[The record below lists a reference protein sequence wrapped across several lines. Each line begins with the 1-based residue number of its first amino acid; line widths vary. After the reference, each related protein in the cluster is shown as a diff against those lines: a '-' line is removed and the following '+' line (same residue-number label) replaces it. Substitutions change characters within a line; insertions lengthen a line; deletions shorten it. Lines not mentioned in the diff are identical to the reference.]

1 MKKKI
6 RYHVAMILL
15 RISILFAAMDNWLWT
30 KHRNLLKKNRD

>member
-6 RYHVAMILL
+6 RYRVAMILL
-15 RISILFAAMDNWLWT
+15 RISILFAAVDNWLWT